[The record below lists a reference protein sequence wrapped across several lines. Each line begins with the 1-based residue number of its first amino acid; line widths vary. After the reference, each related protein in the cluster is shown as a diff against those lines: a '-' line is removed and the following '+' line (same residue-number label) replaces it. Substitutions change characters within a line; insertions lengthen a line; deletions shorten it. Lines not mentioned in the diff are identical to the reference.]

1 MQNAEK
7 KCRHLWGGEA
17 LPRNVNYYYWWQGRC
32 TEKGCGDAG
41 TDCKQ
46 TPLQILQ
53 STQVWTTMKTTD
65 VPKIVEE
72 YGHVWK
78 ICKKTVECVE
88 CVVEEKEL
96 SNYIEEVKTVK
107 TEGEMFKII
116 KGAIVTIKSAIQRM
130 KEKIISEEN
139 EEKQND
145 IWIKRDVQQIN
156 EKVKFED
163 KIFEKLF
170 ISACSGFSA
179 IDLKV
184 GENVFDDVNWMKFF
198 VFIYL
203 WDTIVLWEKNIV
215 GLY

>member
-1 MQNAEK
+1 
-7 KCRHLWGGEA
+7 
-17 LPRNVNYYYWWQGRC
+17 
-32 TEKGCGDAG
+32 
-41 TDCKQ
+41 
-46 TPLQILQ
+46 
-53 STQVWTTMKTTD
+53 
-65 VPKIVEE
+65 
-72 YGHVWK
+72 
-78 ICKKTVECVE
+78 
-88 CVVEEKEL
+88 
-96 SNYIEEVKTVK
+96 
-107 TEGEMFKII
+107 
-116 KGAIVTIKSAIQRM
+116 M

-139 EEKQND
+139 EEKQNN

-163 KIFEKLF
+163 KTFEKLF